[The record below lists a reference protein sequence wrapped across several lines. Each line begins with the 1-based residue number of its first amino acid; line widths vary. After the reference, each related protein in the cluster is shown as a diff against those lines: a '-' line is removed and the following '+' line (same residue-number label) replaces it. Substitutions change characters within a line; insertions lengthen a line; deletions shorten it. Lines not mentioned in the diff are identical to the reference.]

1 MSDTPRTDK
10 ETGKSMGSDSIV
22 YASFARQL
30 ERELTETCKRYEIAC
45 ETAAKMHAAAVGEIK
60 GPHID
65 PVQDVANVR
74 RERDEYRGLLIELY
88 NDLNIIHSGK
98 AVSKLN
104 KLFRDENYN

>member
-88 NDLNIIHSGK
+88 NDINVIHSGK